1 MEKLF
6 SLKNGARLLIA
17 FGCLSLGLAGCSEKT
32 RLLQQNSSL
41 SFNQDFSPPLL
52 DILWVL
58 DDRSQFWNTSGRPK
72 IIEQATQF
80 FTRLDSA
87 TASYQMGFITGDMH
101 RAQGRLQPINSPVV
115 LKKNMGTLAERV
127 AFFSSLLTQVAFN
140 PNTSG
145 LNQSFEATTIAL
157 ANGFKPRANVPLV
170 LIFLSD
176 ADDRSTVPT
185 SQPAVE
191 YYANKFLAFK
201 GNNPN
206 LLRVYSINYEKLTAG
221 QVVDSNTRCITLYN
235 AEIDSLV
242 PNFFQDRFFKL
253 AQRLTGE
260 TSNVCSSFSQNIS
273 LNGLRVSELSK
284 RFKIEVP
291 IQESTLRVTVSLN
304 GEILSS
310 INWTYEGATNEVVF
324 AEAPPE
330 GSRIDINFLPR

>member
-17 FGCLSLGLAGCSEKT
+17 FGCLSLGLAGCAEKT
-32 RLLQQNSSL
+32 RLLQQNSNL

-58 DDRSQFWNTSGRPK
+58 DDRSQFWNTPGKTK
-72 IIEQATQF
+72 IIEEAKQF

-87 TASYQMGFITGDMH
+87 TTSYQMGFITGDMH
-101 RAQGRLQPINSPVV
+101 IAQGRLQPLNSPIV
-115 LKKNMGTLAERV
+115 LKKNMGTLGERV

-140 PNTSG
+140 SHTGG
-145 LNQSFEATTIAL
+145 LNQSFETTTIAL
-157 ANGFKPRANVPLV
+157 SNGFKPRANVPLV
-170 LIFLSD
+170 LVFLSD
-176 ADDRSTVPT
+176 ADDHSTVPT
-185 SQPAVE
+185 SQSAVE

-206 LLRVYSINYEKLTAG
+206 LLRVYSINYERLTSA

-235 AEIDSLV
+235 AEVDSLI
-242 PNFFQDRFFKL
+242 PNFFQDRFFQL
-253 AQRLTGE
+253 AHRLTGE
-260 TSNVCSSFSQNIS
+260 TSNVCGSFSQSIS

-304 GEILSS
+304 GQVLSS
-310 INWTYEGATNEVVF
+310 INWTYEVATNEVVF
-324 AEAPPE
+324 TEPPPE
-330 GSRIDINFLPR
+330 GSRIDINFLAK

>member
-115 LKKNMGTLAERV
+115 LKKNMGT
-127 AFFSSLLTQVAFN
+127 
-140 PNTSG
+140 
-145 LNQSFEATTIAL
+145 
-157 ANGFKPRANVPLV
+157 
-170 LIFLSD
+170 
-176 ADDRSTVPT
+176 T

-235 AEIDSLV
+235 AEIDSLI